1 MVNKDILNQY
11 LDLREEVKEVR
22 NKIEKLEKYIEKIEQ
37 EGTVI
42 DSVSGGNGCRPN
54 RRQ

>member
-22 NKIEKLEKYIEKIEQ
+22 NKIEKLEKYIEKLSRKERLLIAFLAEMV
-37 EGTVI
+37 ETNI
-42 DSVSGGNGCRPN
+42 LK
-54 RRQ
+54 

>member
-22 NKIEKLEKYIEKIEQ
+22 NSCPYS
-37 EGTVI
+37 TVCTI
-42 DSVSGGNGCRPN
+42 FHLRL
-54 RRQ
+54 

>member
-22 NKIEKLEKYIEKIEQ
+22 NKIEKLEKYIEKNEIR
-37 EGTVI
+37 
-42 DSVSGGNGCRPN
+42 NGI
-54 RRQ
+54 